1 MKKLICFDVDGTLV
15 NNKSSWLTITVG
27 LGCPVPEVLAVYG
40 AVMSGKIPF
49 SEGEA
54 KARDIFLA
62 SGKATRDFITEIFRK
77 ETFRPGVFELVDHLK
92 SKGYGIWLVSGAI
105 DIYVSEIAKKIGANG
120 FYAHSSIKFDNEG
133 ALAAI
138 NYSSN
143 QSPWKAGV
151 VAKLAQENGTTP
163 DQIIFVGD
171 DENDLEAF
179 KLTGRGIAVEPFSEI
194 LRPAAWKTVKE
205 LSEIKK
211 IL

>member
-92 SKGYGIWLVSGAI
+92 SKRLWNMA
-105 DIYVSEIAKKIGANG
+105 G
-120 FYAHSSIKFDNEG
+120 F
-133 ALAAI
+133 
-138 NYSSN
+138 
-143 QSPWKAGV
+143 
-151 VAKLAQENGTTP
+151 
-163 DQIIFVGD
+163 
-171 DENDLEAF
+171 
-179 KLTGRGIAVEPFSEI
+179 GRN
-194 LRPAAWKTVKE
+194 
-205 LSEIKK
+205 
-211 IL
+211 